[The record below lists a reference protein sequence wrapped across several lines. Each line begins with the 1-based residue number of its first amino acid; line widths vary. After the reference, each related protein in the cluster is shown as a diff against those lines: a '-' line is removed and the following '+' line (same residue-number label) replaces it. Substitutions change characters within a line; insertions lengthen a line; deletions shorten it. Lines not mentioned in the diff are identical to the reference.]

1 MLFDKLSSKFLYK
14 QSTFLQRPALPS
26 RNHNLFQFLI
36 RLNHYSISVKY
47 LAVLVQYASGVSP
60 SPKLAS
66 IHPLTLNSN
75 STSSIFTISLK
86 PTQIPPGPYFI
97 SPLGSLYQPLRLYPD
112 FSGAFT
118 QPLAPGPDA
127 SYIALPAS
135 IPGISQ
141 TIGVPSHLYY
151 TRTASSPL
159 AGVRL
164 GVKDIYDL
172 KGQRTSD
179 GNRAYYALFP
189 PRTVTAPVVQ
199 RLIDAGA
206 IIVGK
211 MKTSQ
216 FANGETATADWV
228 DYHSPFNPRGDGYQ
242 DPSSSSSGAGSGEGS
257 YPWLDLA
264 LGSDTG
270 GSIRGPSQ
278 VQGLYGNR
286 PSHGLVELTNVMPLA
301 PELDTA
307 GFLSRD
313 AEIWAAAGKVLY
325 TDLKPYT
332 AFPKKLLLLDFPTAP
347 DTIENSILLKFLG
360 QLEKFLGL
368 KGTPFNLTA
377 AWAASKP
384 NASLPP
390 LTEFLNTTYATI
402 ISKEQTKNVRDPF
415 YKAYGAIHDG
425 RTPFVDPVPLLRW
438 KYGDSLPASALTEAV
453 SNKTI
458 FQNWWSTNVLKN
470 DSNTCSD
477 SLLLYFVPVQ
487 THYRNQYTG

>member
-1 MLFDKLSSKFLYK
+1 M
-14 QSTFLQRPALPS
+14 
-26 RNHNLFQFLI
+26 
-36 RLNHYSISVKY
+36 
-47 LAVLVQYASGVSP
+47 VQYASSI
-60 SPKLAS
+60 SARPKLAS
-66 IHPLTLNSN
+66 TYPLTLTGN
-75 STSSIFTISLK
+75 STSSVITISSK
-86 PTQIPPGPYFI
+86 STEIPSGPYFI
-97 SPLGSLYQPLRLYPD
+97 SASGSLYQPLRLYPD

-118 QPLAPGPDA
+118 QPLIPGPDS

-141 TIGVPSHLYY
+141 TVGVPSHLYY
-151 TRTASSPL
+151 TKTVSKPL

-179 GNRAYYALFP
+179 GNRAFYALFP
-189 PRTVTAPVVQ
+189 PRTVTAPAVQ

-270 GSIRGPSQ
+270 GSIRGPAQ
-278 VQGLYGNR
+278 VQGVFGNR

-307 GFLSRD
+307 GFLCRD
-313 AEIWAAAGKVLY
+313 AEIWAAAGKTLY
-325 TDLKPYT
+325 TGLKPYT
-332 AFPKKLLLLDFPTAP
+332 AFPKKLLVLDFPAAP
-347 DTIENSILLKFLG
+347 DTTANAILLKFLG
-360 QLEKFLGL
+360 QLEKFLGV
-368 KGTPFNLTA
+368 KSTSFNLTS

-384 NASLPP
+384 NAALPP
-390 LTEFLNTTYATI
+390 LTEFLNTTYPTF
-402 ISKEQTKNVRDPF
+402 ISKEETKNVRDPF
-415 YKAYGAIHDG
+415 YKAYGAVHDG

-438 KYGDSLPASALTEAV
+438 AYGDSLPASALTDAIA
-453 SNKTI
+453 NKTI
-458 FQNWWSTNVLKN
+458 FMNWWTTNVLRN
-470 DSNTCSD
+470 NSDTCTD
-477 SLLLYFVPVQ
+477 SLLLYFVPAE
-487 THYRNQYTG
+487 THYRNQYTA

>member
-1 MLFDKLSSKFLYK
+1 M
-14 QSTFLQRPALPS
+14 
-26 RNHNLFQFLI
+26 
-36 RLNHYSISVKY
+36 KY
-47 LAVLVQYASGVSP
+47 LAVLVQYAPGVYSSKKIASGH
-60 SPKLAS
+60 A
-66 IHPLTLNSN
+66 LNFHN
-75 STSSIFTISLK
+75 GTSSIFAIPSK
-86 PTQIPPGPYFI
+86 SSNFPPGPYFV
-97 SPLGSLYQPLRLYPD
+97 SPSGSFYQPLRLYSD

-118 QPLAPGPDA
+118 QPLTSGPDS

-135 IPGISQ
+135 ISGISQ
-141 TIGVPSHLYY
+141 TVGVPSHLYY
-151 TRTASSPL
+151 TRTASKPL

-189 PRTVTAPVVQ
+189 PRTVTAPAVQ

-216 FANGETATADWV
+216 FANGEMATADWV

-270 GSIRGPSQ
+270 GSIRGPAQ
-278 VQGLYGNR
+278 VQGVYGNR
-286 PSHGLVELTNVMPLA
+286 PSRGLVELTNVMPLA
-301 PELDTA
+301 PELDTP
-307 GFLSRD
+307 GFLCRD

-325 TDLKPYT
+325 AGSLKPYK
-332 AFPKKLLLLDFPTAP
+332 AYPKKLLVVDFPAAANTAA
-347 DTIENSILLKFLG
+347 NAILLKFLG
-360 QLEKFLGL
+360 QLESFLGV
-368 KGTPFNLTA
+368 KGTPFNLEST
-377 AWAASKP
+377 WAASKP
-384 NASLPP
+384 NAALPA
-390 LTEFLNTTYATI
+390 LTKFFNTTYATI

-415 YKAYGAIHDG
+415 YKAYAAAFDG

-453 SNKTI
+453 ANKTI
-458 FQNWWSTNVLKN
+458 FKNWWNSNVLKN
-470 DSNTCSD
+470 DSNTCSE
-477 SLLLYFVPVQ
+477 SLLVYFVPVQ
-487 THYRNQYTG
+487 THYRNQYTP